1 MIRVFLRGLAA
12 HFRAGRTLLVLGVLG
27 VALGVASVLSIQI
40 LNGSALGA
48 FEGGLRAVSGEAD
61 LTVLGK
67 VPTVPDSW
75 VREALS
81 ERGVEAA
88 WPVVRTPVKLE
99 GPGETFLD
107 LVGVDFLA
115 PVWFPW
121 DVPAGEVAAALGEPG
136 WAAVSERLA
145 RERGWKVGDVFGAT
159 SGSRRLALRV
169 GLLVD
174 FRKVSPLAGDR
185 LVVLDIAQAQ
195 DALGLGGAVHQVD
208 VKLAAGAD
216 RAEVAARLARR
227 LGAAAQVLTPEQR
240 RSQAAGLLSAF
251 RLNLTALSLI
261 SLLVGAFLVHTTT
274 QAALVRRR
282 AEFGLLR
289 SLGTTRRQVL
299 AIVLAEVGLFGVL
312 GTALGIPIGY
322 WAAAAN
328 VEAVS
333 ETLSNLY
340 LLEGIGS
347 LRLEPSVLALAVA
360 VGLGGAVAGAFLP
373 ALELSRRDTR
383 TLLAPFSLHERVGKA
398 ARRLLAAGGAILAG
412 TGLWY
417 AVLGREWRPA
427 GFVVALGLLIALP
440 LMTPWLLRAVSGLV
454 RARGFGLAYG
464 VKALGVKLGTTSF
477 AVAAL
482 GIAVTMLVGI
492 TIMVGSFRRTLEA
505 WIDSTIRAD
514 VYVTTESWRRAR
526 ETAVLDP
533 AIVDALVALPGVR
546 SADRLRRTRA
556 HSGGRSIAL
565 VGRDVAMPGGEGRF
579 PLIEGDRADAIR
591 RVAAGEAAMIGEPL
605 ARKAGLRVGDRLP
618 LTAPGG
624 DFEIPIAGIYLDY
637 AEEHGS
643 AVLDLAALESRF
655 GPAGLTN
662 VDLYLEPGADPE
674 RVMDRIRE
682 RFPEAPLEL
691 LSNRRLREEILAIFD
706 QTFAVTRLL
715 QGMALL
721 IAVAGITLTLL
732 VLARERVSE
741 LALYR
746 ALGAGRRRILR
757 VFLGEGVGMAGL
769 GILLGIPGGA
779 ALALVLIRLVNRA
792 YFGWTIVP
800 SWPAATLAVQAAALL
815 AAAAAASLY
824 PAIRAS
830 RTPATELRRDDL

>member
-12 HFRAGRTLLVLGVLG
+12 HFRAGRTLLILSVLG
-27 VALGVASVLSIQI
+27 VALGVASVLSVQI

-61 LTVLGK
+61 LTILGK
-67 VPTVPDSW
+67 VPTVPDAW
-75 VREALS
+75 VREAMS
-81 ERGVEAA
+81 ERGVAAA

-99 GPGETFLD
+99 GPGGVFLD
-107 LVGVDFLA
+107 LAGVDVLA

-121 DVPAGEVAAALGEPG
+121 DVPPGEVAAALGAPG
-136 WAAVSERLA
+136 WAAVSEKLA
-145 RERGWKVGDVFGAT
+145 RERGWAVGDVFDVS
-159 SGSRRLALRV
+159 SGSRRVRLRV

-195 DALGLGGAVHQVD
+195 DALGLEGAVHQVD
-208 VKLAAGAD
+208 VKLSPGAS
-216 RAEVAARLARR
+216 RAEVGERLARR
-227 LGAAAQVLTPEQR
+227 LGPAAQVLTPEQR

-282 AEFGLLR
+282 AELGLLR

-299 AIVLAEVGLFGVL
+299 AILVAEVALLGVL
-312 GTALGIPIGY
+312 GTLLGIPIGY

-333 ETLSNLY
+333 ATLSNLY

-347 LRLEPSVLALAVA
+347 LGLEPWVLALAVA
-360 VGLGGAVAGAFLP
+360 VGLGGAVAGALLP

-383 TLLAPFSLHERVGKA
+383 ALLAPFSLHERVGKA
-398 ARRLLAAGGAILAG
+398 APRLAVAGCAILAG
-412 TGLWY
+412 TGVWY
-417 AVLGREWRPA
+417 AGLGRGWRPA
-427 GFVVALGLLIALP
+427 GFVVALSLLIALP
-440 LMTPWLLRAVSGLV
+440 AMTPWLLRTLCGRL

-482 GIAVTMLVGI
+482 GIAVAMLVGI
-492 TIMVGSFRRTLEA
+492 TVMVGSFRRTLEV
-505 WIDSTIRAD
+505 WIDATIRAD

-533 AIVDALVALPGVR
+533 AVVSALLRLPGVR

-556 HSGGRSIAL
+556 FSGERRIAL
-565 VGRDVAMPGGEGRF
+565 VGRDVGMPGGEGRF
-579 PLIEGDRADAIR
+579 VLIEGDRADAIR

-605 ARKAGLRVGDRLP
+605 ARKAGLGVGDRLP

-624 DFEIPIAGIYLDY
+624 NFEIPIAGVYLDY

-643 AVLDLAALESRF
+643 AVLDLSALESRF
-655 GPAGLTN
+655 GLAGLTN
-662 VDLYLEPGADPE
+662 VDLYLEPGASPE
-674 RVMDRIRE
+674 RIMDSIRG
-682 RFPEAPLEL
+682 RFPDAPLEL
-691 LSNRRLREEILAIFD
+691 LSNRRLREEILEIFD

-746 ALGAGRRRILR
+746 ALGASRRRILR

-769 GILLGIPGGA
+769 GILLGVPGGV
-779 ALALVLIRLVNRA
+779 ALAMILIRLVNRA

-800 SWPAATLAVQAAALL
+800 SWPVAALARQAAVLL